1 MLVLCYVLKY
11 FVCPPNASLKDR
23 SHSQVLYHTFQS
35 CVGVLYTLEHL
46 KRHQTPEL
54 LLRFLYSQNIWRKKK
69 KIYLLLMW
77 NSESNAASKLLG
89 KCLCGRLGSPG
100 HLIIQVR
107 DLVGVQSGC
116 FPACTTEFLF
126 PKSNCSHFQR
136 NI

>member
-1 MLVLCYVLKY
+1 
-11 FVCPPNASLKDR
+11 
-23 SHSQVLYHTFQS
+23 
-35 CVGVLYTLEHL
+35 
-46 KRHQTPEL
+46 
-54 LLRFLYSQNIWRKKK
+54 
-69 KIYLLLMW
+69 MW

-136 NI
+136 NIWLNLNSYQERFGQNVFLVHTKNVATKIDFIIQSDF